1 MSDSQLLNTKW
12 GRITSTEWLRRR
24 YLEELEKWLPPEK
37 LHLIFTR
44 VPYYDE
50 NRQEIRD
57 IQFECL
63 VNDDPDQAWRQ
74 IKDEYKAFMVDLRV
88 RRHYRQ
94 LEEAQAS
101 AAIRTYVSGKR
112 KNQKK
117 SNNKQPTL
125 LD

>member
-12 GRITSTEWLRRR
+12 GRITSVEWLRRR
-24 YLEELEKWLPPEK
+24 YLEELDRWLPPEK

-57 IQFECL
+57 LEFEYL
-63 VNDDPDQAWRQ
+63 VRDDPDQAWRQ
-74 IKDEYKAFMVDLRV
+74 IEDEYKAFMVDLRV
-88 RRHYRQ
+88 RRHYREQ
-94 LEEAQAS
+94 EEAQAQ
-101 AAIRTYVSGKR
+101 AAVRTYVSRKR
-112 KNQKK
+112 KNRGK
-117 SNNKQPTL
+117 SIIKQPTL